1 MKNVDD
7 TLAQILRDWPASELP
22 PGLARRTL
30 AVARA
35 SLAPSPRAAGVPR
48 LRAVMAHAATAAL
61 VSAAALFLADAVV
74 KMGRM

>member
-7 TLAQILRDWPASELP
+7 TLAQILRDWPARELP
-22 PGLARRTL
+22 PGLASRTL
-30 AVARA
+30 AIARA
-35 SLAPSPRAAGVPR
+35 SLVPSARAAGLPR

-61 VSAAALFLADAVV
+61 VSADAVFLADAMV